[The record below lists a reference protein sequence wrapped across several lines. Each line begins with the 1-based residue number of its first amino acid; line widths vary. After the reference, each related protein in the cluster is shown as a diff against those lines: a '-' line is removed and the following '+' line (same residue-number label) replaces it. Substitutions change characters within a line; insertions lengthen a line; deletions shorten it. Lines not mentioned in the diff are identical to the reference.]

1 MSAPCLAVRREVF
14 AAIGGFDPAWDGT
27 EEYDLALRLA
37 ERAGAEG
44 FGHVADVLYHRLT
57 LSGRSRRPIEAIC
70 ADMTRIVQAHLDR
83 LGIAATAEQ
92 GVPAHTCRVRYRHDG
107 PDPLVSI
114 IVPTKNQLALLKRC
128 VETVLKI
135 TEYENYEVIVVD
147 NGSDEADACA
157 YLQAIE
163 DKYPISAAASGYCA
177 IRGRSIFRRST
188 TTRSARRRRAST
200 SAC

>member
-1 MSAPCLAVRREVF
+1 
-14 AAIGGFDPAWDGT
+14 
-27 EEYDLALRLA
+27 
-37 ERAGAEG
+37 GAQG

-57 LSGRSRRPIEAIC
+57 VSGRSRQPIEAIC

-83 LGIAATAEQ
+83 QGIAAIAEP

-114 IVPTKNQLALLKRC
+114 VVPTKNQLAMLKRC

-163 DKYPISAAASGYCA
+163 DKYPDIGSRIRVLRHPGPFNFSALNNRAVREAAQGEYLCLLNNDA
-177 IRGRSIFRRST
+177 APLDGAWLAEMMAL
-188 TTRSARRRRAST
+188 ARRPDVGVVGA
-200 SAC
+200 